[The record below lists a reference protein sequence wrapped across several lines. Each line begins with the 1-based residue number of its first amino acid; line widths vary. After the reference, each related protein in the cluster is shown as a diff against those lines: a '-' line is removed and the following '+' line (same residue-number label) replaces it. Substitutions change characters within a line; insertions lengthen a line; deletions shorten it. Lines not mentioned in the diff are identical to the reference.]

1 MADLPLRA
9 AIYLRVSQDRENNR
23 LGVDRHREDAEATIE
38 TRGWRLVDV
47 YEDNDITGKGD
58 RVRPDFERLLID
70 IEKGLLDVVVAQ
82 EWPRLERNRTDGVRV
97 IETAQKHKILLT
109 FAKGPD
115 IDCSNAMGRLA
126 ADMYSAIAR
135 NEIEVKGERQSRAH
149 LQRAR
154 QGRAPK
160 GQRPVG
166 YATGGDVIEHE
177 AVAVREIFK
186 LFAIKDGPTIASLA
200 AALSGKEGPEVP
212 KTVPRLER
220 HTRTV
225 MIERNERRAAEGLP
239 PKPVPEDR
247 PWHSST
253 VLGILRNPRYAGY
266 SVYTDRLDRTKNKR
280 QTWYAQI
287 VRDDGGDPIRGQ
299 WEPIVDEMTWW
310 SVQERLNEP
319 SRITNRS
326 GSTARKHL
334 GAGLFLCGLCGKPV
348 RTGSARYRCANCGIN
363 RTREH
368 VDAWVLRI
376 VRARLARPDLADTI
390 PAHDEPRLQAIA
402 AEIGSRQAKIKRAQH
417 DYDEE
422 IIEGYDYKRIK
433 DRENTAIAALET
445 ERRSLTATTDLGG
458 VLDAKDPVKAFDYAD
473 LMIKRRVINFFCTVR
488 LYPHPRGKKGFDPE
502 TVKIVPKQLRR

>member
-1 MADLPLRA
+1 MTDTPLRA
-9 AIYLRVSQDRENNR
+9 AIYLRVSQDRENTR
-23 LGVDRHREDAEATIE
+23 LGVDRHREAAEETIKI
-38 TRGWRLVDV
+38 RGWRLVEV

-58 RVRPDFERLLID
+58 RVRPDFERMLAD
-70 IEKGLLDVVVAQ
+70 IEKGLIDVVVAQ

-97 IETAQKHKILLT
+97 IETAQRCKILLT

-126 ADMYSAIAR
+126 ADMYSAITR
-135 NEIEVKGERQSRAH
+135 NEIETKGERQSSAQR
-149 LQRAR
+149 QRAQ

-166 YATGGDVIEHE
+166 YATNGDMIEHE
-177 AVAVREIFK
+177 AAAVREMYR
-186 LFAIKDGPTIASLA
+186 LFAIKDGTTIASLA
-200 AALSGKEGPEVP
+200 AALSGREGPEIPKSVP
-212 KTVPRLER
+212 HLPR

-225 MIERNERRAAEGLP
+225 MLERNERRAAEGLTLRD
-239 PKPVPEDR
+239 VPDDG

-287 VRDDGGDPIRGQ
+287 VKDDDGEPVRGQ
-299 WEPIVDEMTWW
+299 WEPIVDELTWW

-319 SRITNRS
+319 SRITNRT

-334 GAGLFLCGLCGKPV
+334 GAGLYLCGLCEKPV
-348 RTGSARYRCANCGIN
+348 RTGSSRYRCPTCGIN

-368 VDAWVLRI
+368 VDDWVLEI

-390 PAHDEPRLQAIA
+390 PSGDEPRLQAIQS
-402 AEIGSRQAKIKRAQH
+402 EIGTRQAKIKRAQS
-417 DYDEE
+417 DYDAEV
-422 IIEGYDYKRIK
+422 IEGFDLKRVR
-433 DRENTAIAALET
+433 DRENAAITALEA
-445 ERRSLTATTDLGG
+445 ERRALTATTDLGG
-458 VLDAKDPVKAFDYAD
+458 VLDAKDPVVAFDDAD
-473 LMIKRRVINFFCTVR
+473 LMIKRRVIDFFCEVR
-488 LYPHPRGKKGFDPE
+488 LYPHPRGKKTFNPE
-502 TVKIVPKQLRR
+502 TVKVTPKT